1 MLYNIFVINKH
12 LKYKP
17 QWRYASIT
25 WVMFIAVLARA
36 NAQGVASLV
45 ASARRLV
52 RFSFCLGGEGA
63 SSNTSNAKADNEIAC
78 RSGVRV

>member
-1 MLYNIFVINKH
+1 MPFPEIVLYNIFVINKH

-45 ASARRLV
+45 

-78 RSGVRV
+78 RSGGSV

>member
-36 NAQGVASLV
+36 NAQGVAS
-45 ASARRLV
+45 
-52 RFSFCLGGEGA
+52 
-63 SSNTSNAKADNEIAC
+63 
-78 RSGVRV
+78 